1 LISLVVF
8 DADGT
13 LWEHSDISSLSPPFS
28 KIDENTLI
36 DRKGVEIRLFP
47 DVKRLLNELTTR
59 EIIVSMASW
68 NKPEPVFEALR
79 KLDILHYFTHPK
91 VEFHPNKHEM
101 MKGLLTDLEAEGT
114 AVKPEEILYIDDQTW
129 HIEKIRKHIGAIH
142 FLQFGVDITAI
153 IDVLKFL

>member
-1 LISLVVF
+1 LIRLVVF

-36 DRKGVEIRLFP
+36 DRNGIEIRLFP
-47 DVKRLLNELTTR
+47 DVKRLLKELTAR
-59 EIIVSMASW
+59 GIIVSMASW

-91 VEFHPNKHEM
+91 VEFHPSKHEM

-129 HIEKIRKHIGAIH
+129 HIEKIRRDIGAVR
-142 FLQFGVDITAI
+142 FLQFGVDII
-153 IDVLKFL
+153 KIVDVLKFV